1 MMSVYAYD
9 LIFAI
14 VILEVLFAFSIGLIC
29 IVLSFN
35 LFMALKDS
43 SLSEQRQLLQVG
55 PTGHRRDDL
64 LPVGD
69 FPAIESNISRRFVS
83 RTPDRSKVLAHD
95 RPSTEPLLRRDHD
108 AYSSDEAEGQ
118 HPLIDTTVSIPPF
131 HTSAT
136 DSLTNGEDFSLDV
149 GVVAVE
155 AAAKEDNNS
164 FISVL
169 KSFFQYVL

>member
-55 PTGHRRDDL
+55 PAGHRRDEL
-64 LPVGD
+64 LPLGD
-69 FPAIESNISRRFVS
+69 FPAIESTSSRRFVS
-83 RTPDRSKVLAHD
+83 RTPGRSKVLAHD
-95 RPSTEPLLRRDHD
+95 RPSTEPLLRRDQD
-108 AYSSDEAEGQ
+108 AYSSDESEGQ
-118 HPLIDTTVSIPPF
+118 HPLIDTSVSMPPF
-131 HTSAT
+131 HASAT
-136 DSLTNGEDFSLDV
+136 DNLSNGEDFSLDIR
-149 GVVAVE
+149 GVAFE
-155 AAAKEDNNS
+155 AAPKEDNNS

>member
-1 MMSVYAYD
+1 MSVYAYD

-14 VILEVLFAFSIGLIC
+14 VVVEVLFAFSIGLIC

-43 SLSEQRQLLQVG
+43 SLSEQRHLLQVG

-69 FPAIESNISRRFVS
+69 FPVIESNSTRLFVMC
-83 RTPDRSKVLAHD
+83 TPGESKMLTHD
-95 RPSTEPLLRRDHD
+95 RPSTEPLLGRDHD
-108 AYSSDEAEGQ
+108 SYSSDEDEGQ
-118 HPLIDTTVSIPPF
+118 HPIFDTAVSMSPF
-131 HTSAT
+131 HASAT
-136 DSLTNGEDFSLDV
+136 DSSEDLSLDDDV
-149 GVVAVE
+149 RGVAVE
-155 AAAKEDNNS
+155 AAPKEDNNS

-169 KSFFQYVL
+169 QSFFQYVL

>member
-1 MMSVYAYD
+1 MSVYAYD

-14 VILEVLFAFSIGLIC
+14 VVVEVLFAFSIGLIC

-43 SLSEQRQLLQVG
+43 SLSEQRHLMQVG

-69 FPAIESNISRRFVS
+69 FPTIESNSTRRFVM
-83 RTPDRSKVLAHD
+83 RTPGESKVLTHD
-95 RPSTEPLLRRDHD
+95 RPSTEPLLGRDHD
-108 AYSSDEAEGQ
+108 SYSSDEDEGQ
-118 HPLIDTTVSIPPF
+118 HPIFDTAVSMSPF
-131 HTSAT
+131 HASAT
-136 DSLTNGEDFSLDV
+136 DNSSNCEDLSLDV
-149 GVVAVE
+149 RGVAVE
-155 AAAKEDNNS
+155 VAPKEDNNS

-169 KSFFQYVL
+169 QSFFQYVL